1 MGYTL
6 LIVGTKKGMELL
18 EGIRNRCNR
27 YVEYKVGVYNDMK
40 QEMELQVATEHNI
53 PIIAYGA
60 LDTAEERAQFINRIR
75 TQHFE
80 CAFSVSECN
89 ESDTIEMPVMSE
101 GYFLIADL
109 DRAINLKK
117 YNSPTI
123 VTAGSTQKNKSLKDY
138 ERFESD
144 DIKIT
149 EAKKGEIKTD
159 SASIPP
165 QKETSGPS
173 GVNVTSIRL
182 PTFPLLRSTPK
193 KENGQRSEQV

>member
-6 LIVGTKKGMELL
+6 LIVGTKKGTELL

-27 YVEYKVGVYNDMK
+27 YVEYKVGIYNDMK
-40 QEMELQVATEHNI
+40 QEMELQVAMEHEI

-60 LDTAEERAQFINRIR
+60 LDTAEERTQFINRIR
-75 TQHFE
+75 TRHFE
-80 CAFSVSECN
+80 CAFSMSECN
-89 ESDTIEMPVMSE
+89 ESTTIEMPDMSE

-123 VTAGSTQKNKSLKDY
+123 VTAGSTQKNKSPKDY

-144 DIKIT
+144 DIKT
-149 EAKKGEIKTD
+149 TGADNGESKTTG
-159 SASIPP
+159 ASTPP
-165 QKETSGPS
+165 QATSGP
-173 GVNVTSIRL
+173 GAVNVTSIRL

-193 KENGQRSEQV
+193 KENGQRSEQG